1 MRENRA
7 KHKLQDR
14 KPVVVAFGHN
24 TADMIDF
31 LGPLGF
37 DAIRIEMEHGPA
49 TWAELN
55 NMSRA
60 CDLWGMSSIV
70 RVTANVPWLIG
81 RTLDLG
87 VNGIIVP
94 HVNTKEEALQVV
106 DAAKHAPIGHRGA
119 GGGRHSYG
127 VTDYLRKENDETI
140 VVVMVED
147 VIGIR
152 NLADILTVDNID
164 VFVVARGDLS
174 HSMGY
179 LGQKHHPEVAATY
192 DKAVAQIVASGRT
205 AGVQVTDSDVDKYI
219 DMGVRYLSTNWQ
231 NWVTAGAS
239 RFLQKVTDRIR

>member
-7 KHKLQDR
+7 KHKIKDR
-14 KPVVVAFGHN
+14 KPVVVAFGQN

-37 DAIRIEMEHGPA
+37 DAIRIDMEHGSA
-49 TWAELN
+49 TWAELG

-70 RVTANVPWLIG
+70 RVTVNEPWIIG

-87 VNGIIVP
+87 INGIIVP
-94 HVNTKEEALQVV
+94 HVNTKKEALQVV
-106 DAAKHAPIGHRGA
+106 DAAKYAPIGHRGVH
-119 GGGRHSYG
+119 GVRQGYG
-127 VTDYLRKENDETI
+127 VTDYLRKANDETI
-140 VVVMVED
+140 IVAMVED
-147 VIGIR
+147 VVGIR

-164 VFVVARGDLS
+164 VFVVARNDLS

-179 LGQKHHPEVAATY
+179 LGQPYQPEVAAIY

-219 DMGVRYLSTNWQ
+219 DMGVRYLSTKWSH
-231 NWVTAGAS
+231 WVTAGAS
-239 RFLQKVTDRIR
+239 RFLQKVTDRIS